1 MLIRPTPKLARK
13 SRSSSRRKKWL
24 RNLRLSFGQ
33 NAILDAE
40 LAHIQRTLLCAP
52 VPSRKLSD
60 KDLIAMRKN
69 CFGVKASIPQNL
81 TLFVEIYVAC
91 GAPCLVVP
99 CQKHMSKNARSS
111 GSENSLG
118 YSHTSF
124 KQHATFSKEFAHIQ
138 CTLLCGPMPKPSL
151 RHEELSLVR
160 KNGFG
165 VKSCIPPNHES
176 SEKRCLAFGAPSL
189 VGPGGKH
196 FLNSGGPSDCDKIS
210 GYSCVLFKQRAFLI

>member
-1 MLIRPTPKLARK
+1 
-13 SRSSSRRKKWL
+13 
-24 RNLRLSFGQ
+24 
-33 NAILDAE
+33 
-40 LAHIQRTLLCAP
+40 
-52 VPSRKLSD
+52 
-60 KDLIAMRKN
+60 
-69 CFGVKASIPQNL
+69 
-81 TLFVEIYVAC
+81 
-91 GAPCLVVP
+91 
-99 CQKHMSKNARSS
+99 MSKNARSS

-210 GYSCVLFKQRAFLI
+210 GYSCVLFKQRAFLIWNVLTCSALSARCCSLSTRQQLTLGMWALGYSAHSILRGNFSQSHSQC